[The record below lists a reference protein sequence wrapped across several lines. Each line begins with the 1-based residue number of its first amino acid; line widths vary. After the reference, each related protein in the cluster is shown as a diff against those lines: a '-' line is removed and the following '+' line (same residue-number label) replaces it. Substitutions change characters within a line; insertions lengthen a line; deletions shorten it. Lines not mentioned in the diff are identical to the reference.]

1 MATEDR
7 VVKSALAAGD
17 GLQNENAGEWK
28 SRKAESTW
36 APVPL
41 SHQVAG
47 HKYGIHKVGI
57 LQHFDGTV
65 LKQLQP
71 PPRGPCEMHFY
82 TQVFAQDCT
91 DPHLLA
97 LQQHLP
103 KYYGTW
109 STPDNPNELYLKL
122 EDVAGRFT
130 CPCIMDVKIGRRSYD
145 PFASQDKREEQ
156 IRKYPLME
164 EIGFLIL
171 GMRVYHVASGSYISH
186 EQFYGRS
193 LTKETLKTGLARF
206 FHNGEELRKDA
217 ISSSIHKI
225 RNILRWFEGQK
236 QLHFYASSLLFVYEG
251 SLHIAN
257 AKNRSEALTGQKHRQ
272 AELENKNNA
281 HLTCS
286 KLKSSCGQVNCSS
299 ILEAIHYVRKVNGF
313 GSHSLHHQDKGMT
326 AEMEAK
332 TNTDVE
338 DKSSNGGKEENVEV
352 RMIDFAHVFPSDSS
366 DESYIYGLRS
376 LLFALEQILQD

>member
-1 MATEDR
+1 
-7 VVKSALAAGD
+7 
-17 GLQNENAGEWK
+17 
-28 SRKAESTW
+28 
-36 APVPL
+36 
-41 SHQVAG
+41 
-47 HKYGIHKVGI
+47 
-57 LQHFDGTV
+57 
-65 LKQLQP
+65 
-71 PPRGPCEMHFY
+71 
-82 TQVFAQDCT
+82 
-91 DPHLLA
+91 
-97 LQQHLP
+97 
-103 KYYGTW
+103 
-109 STPDNPNELYLKL
+109 
-122 EDVAGRFT
+122 
-130 CPCIMDVKIGRRSYD
+130 MDVKIGRRSYD

-171 GMRVYHVASGSYISH
+171 GMRVYHVASGSYTSH

-193 LTKETLKTGLARF
+193 LTKGTLKTGLARF

-251 SLHIAN
+251 SLHLAN
-257 AKNRSEALTGQKHRQ
+257 AKNRSEALTGQKHIQ

-338 DKSSNGGKEENVEV
+338 DKSSNGGKEEDVEV

-366 DESYIYGLRS
+366 DEGYIYGLRS